1 MRQSTS
7 IFRKRRWRG
16 KTESRWRKSL
26 LDFLQ
31 SETPGFAAC
40 EDKRTQHR
48 GQCGASDVAYDD
60 LSIYASIYLSARV

>member
-1 MRQSTS
+1 
-7 IFRKRRWRG
+7 
-16 KTESRWRKSL
+16 L

-60 LSIYASIYLSARV
+60 LSIYVSIYLSACV